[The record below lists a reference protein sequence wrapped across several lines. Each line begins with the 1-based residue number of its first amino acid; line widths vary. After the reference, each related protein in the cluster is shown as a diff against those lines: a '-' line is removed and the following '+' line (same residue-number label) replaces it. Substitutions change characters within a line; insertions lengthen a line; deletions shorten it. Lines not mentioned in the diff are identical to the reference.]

1 MDSFYGRVLAFAALA
16 CVALAGVAL
25 AATPA
30 VADGVKGGADRGN
43 YPAVWQ
49 GLYGGLHIGSSQ
61 GDQED
66 GLVGGVQVGYNWQY
80 SPKIVYGVEAD
91 ISLADGDVDWLA
103 SIRGRVGYLVDPR
116 LLAYVT
122 AGFGFANDHHG
133 TEFDFVLG
141 LGVEGRINDNTTVRL
156 EYLNYNDLDI
166 SVVRAGIN
174 VKLGR

>member
-1 MDSFYGRVLAFAALA
+1 MLNSRAIALAALA
-16 CVALAGVAL
+16 GM
-25 AATPA
+25 A
-30 VADGVKGGADRGN
+30 VAVTPVAADGPARADRAS
-43 YPAVWQ
+43 YPSIWQ

-61 GDQED
+61 GDQQD
-66 GLVGGVQVGYNWQY
+66 GLVGGVQVGYNWYY

-103 SIRGRVGYLVDPR
+103 SIRGRAGYLIDPR

-122 AGFGFANDHHG
+122 AGFGFANNEHG
-133 TEFDFVLG
+133 TESDFVLG
-141 LGVEGRINDNTTVRL
+141 LGVEGRVNDNTTVRL

>member
-1 MDSFYGRVLAFAALA
+1 
-16 CVALAGVAL
+16 
-25 AATPA
+25 
-30 VADGVKGGADRGN
+30 
-43 YPAVWQ
+43 
-49 GLYGGLHIGSSQ
+49 
-61 GDQED
+61 
-66 GLVGGVQVGYNWQY
+66 LVGGVQVGYNWHY

-133 TEFDFVLG
+133 TESDFVLG

-156 EYLNYNDLDI
+156 EYLNYNDLEQRRARRHQRCSAGRQAAPALRRGKPGSTPARAAAQCFSNRPSMIARAAKALLRCRAARDDRLGRCR
-166 SVVRAGIN
+166 RAGWASAA
-174 VKLGR
+174 